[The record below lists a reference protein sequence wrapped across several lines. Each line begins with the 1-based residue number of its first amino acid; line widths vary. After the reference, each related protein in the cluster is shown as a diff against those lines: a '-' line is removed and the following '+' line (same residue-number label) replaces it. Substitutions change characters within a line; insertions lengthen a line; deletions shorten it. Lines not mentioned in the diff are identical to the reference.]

1 MRTTTTTW
9 RRLVAAGAASLFVAC
24 AQGEQQASQ
33 PAESTAAMADVP
45 APKAQ
50 PAAPAPAAP
59 PKKAPPPA
67 VPKPSAPAAPTTFTL
82 AAGTRMALAAADTIS
97 TRHAKAGDPFTA
109 TVSEDVRDAA

>member
-24 AQGEQQASQ
+24 AKGEQQASQ
-33 PAESTAAMADVP
+33 SADSTARNLTLAPAESTAAMADVP

-67 VPKPSAPAAPTTFTL
+67 VP
-82 AAGTRMALAAADTIS
+82 
-97 TRHAKAGDPFTA
+97 
-109 TVSEDVRDAA
+109 

>member
-24 AQGEQQASQ
+24 AKGEQQASQ
-33 PAESTAAMADVP
+33 SADSTARNLTLAPAESTAAMADVP

-50 PAAPAPAAP
+50 
-59 PKKAPPPA
+59 
-67 VPKPSAPAAPTTFTL
+67 PAAPTTFTL

-109 TVSEDVRDAA
+109 TVSEDVRDAAGHVV